1 MHIPVCT
8 FENYTNYHTP
18 IALLSSIIFLSVVLL
33 SLSLLLSLLSF
44 WLLLLLLLLFL
55 YTTNFK
61 VNGSTSLP
69 HHIYKIKNII
79 IKISKS
85 FFIENNST
93 DQLIYKTI
101 ITMPVRNSPQKTK
114 LNNSQPLTKL
124 LAHY

>member
-44 WLLLLLLLLFL
+44 WLLLLLLLLLFL

-85 FFIENNST
+85 FFHR
-93 DQLIYKTI
+93 K
-101 ITMPVRNSPQKTK
+101 
-114 LNNSQPLTKL
+114 
-124 LAHY
+124 